1 MYQNIS
7 RIKKKERKAQREKG
21 KPRETDKPTTKTEIK
36 GTMTEKH
43 FAYMLKYTMKSIPEN
58 IQF

>member
-7 RIKKKERKAQREKG
+7 RNKKKRWKKREKG

-36 GTMTEKH
+36 STMTEKH
-43 FAYMLKYTMKSIPEN
+43 FAYMLKSTMKRIPEN